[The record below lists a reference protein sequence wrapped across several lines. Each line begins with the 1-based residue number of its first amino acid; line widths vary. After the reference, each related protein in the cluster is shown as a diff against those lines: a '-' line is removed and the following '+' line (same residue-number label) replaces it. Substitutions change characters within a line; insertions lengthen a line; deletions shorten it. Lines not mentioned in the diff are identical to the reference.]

1 MAPSCYVGWWIEVEA
16 QIETE
21 RRDSGKQLDWEREPA
36 LSISGGETE
45 KQFTPN
51 AWRAGQGADG
61 IRALFE
67 PSNKLCELIAERT
80 GVGIGVAVN
89 PEIRLVE
96 RIARVATNVL
106 TEASDDVG
114 FKANLGRH
122 GRDVQAFSEEA
133 ETHLVPLLVV
143 T

>member
-1 MAPSCYVGWWIEVEA
+1 MAPSCYVGRRIEVGAQVEA
-16 QIETE
+16 E

-36 LSISGGETE
+36 LSVSGGESQQ
-45 KQFTPN
+45 QFTAN

-96 RIARVATNVL
+96 RIARVATIML
-106 TEASDDVG
+106 ADASDEVG
-114 FKANLGRH
+114 LNADLGRH
-122 GRDVQAFSEEA
+122 GRDIQAFAEEA
-133 ETHLVPLLVV
+133 ESQLVPLPLYV
-143 T
+143 

>member
-1 MAPSCYVGWWIEVEA
+1 MAPSCYVGRRIEVEA
-16 QIETE
+16 QIEAE

-36 LSISGGETE
+36 LSVSGGESQQ
-45 KQFTPN
+45 QFTAN

-67 PSNKLCELIAERT
+67 PSNELCELITERKD
-80 GVGIGVAVN
+80 VVIGVTVN

-114 FKANLGRH
+114 LKANLGRH

-143 T
+143 I